1 REPAS
6 LKGILS
12 NDQYKLYKLIYERFL
27 ASQMAPAIMDTMPV
41 HLNNNGV
48 EFRATGS
55 KIKFNAFM
63 KVYVEGTDSNKK
75 EKESFLPELNE
86 GEKVTAKDIEPN
98 QHFTQPPPRYTEAT
112 LVGTMEKQ
120 GLGRPSTYAP
130 TLETIQ

>member
-1 REPAS
+1 
-6 LKGILS
+6 KI
-12 NDQYKLYKLIYERFL
+12 NYERL
-27 ASQMAPAIMDTMPV
+27 LTSQIDTAIIDTMTV
-41 HLNNNGV
+41 HLDNNGV
-48 EFRATGS
+48 EYRETGY
-55 KIKFNAFM
+55 KIKFNSFM

-86 GEKVTAKDIEPN
+86 GEKVTAKDIKPN